1 MQSGDQL
8 QRGNFQLKI
17 LKSKVNTPNISLQN
31 IGLKIILMMTDL
43 SENILIFKLISL
55 SMTKLQKSDQA
66 ADSGENG

>member
-1 MQSGDQL
+1 
-8 QRGNFQLKI
+8 
-17 LKSKVNTPNISLQN
+17 
-31 IGLKIILMMTDL
+31 MMTDL